1 MGMAEPSSSRR
12 TQTERRADA
21 EAKLLASAAELIAEQ
36 GVERTSLAQIG
47 TRAGFSRGIVN
58 HHFGTKARLVEELV
72 RHSQRVFASALPA
85 SDHLSGLD
93 ALVTFADQYLR
104 ILNRSDPRSQAFLVI
119 WSEAAGAGRDLRTT
133 FAERDKRTVG
143 ALEAMIQR
151 GIDDGSIRP
160 DAHPTAVAVSLLAE
174 LRGLGLEATIAPDS
188 CSLSSLREPIVARL
202 RAGLASG

>member
-1 MGMAEPSSSRR
+1 MAAPSSSRR

-36 GVERTSLAQIG
+36 GVAKTSLAQIG

-72 RHSQRVFASALPA
+72 QHSRRVFASALPP
-85 SDHLSGLD
+85 SDHLNGLD
-93 ALVTFADQYLR
+93 ALATFADQYLR
-104 ILNRSDPRSQAFLVI
+104 ILHRADPVGRAFLVI
-119 WSEAAGAGRDLRTT
+119 WSEAAGAGRELRATI
-133 FAERDKRTVG
+133 AARDHQTIDAIETLIR
-143 ALEAMIQR
+143 R
-151 GIDDGSIRP
+151 GIGDGTIRA

-174 LRGLGLEATIAPDS
+174 LRGLGLEAIIAPDS

-202 RAGLASG
+202 RAGLEIG